1 MFLSGPRQTVILLPT
16 ALQRGVM
23 LPSYLRMSSE
33 TSEIKSKKEYEN
45 PVPPC
50 MQKGVVSNQGN
61 LSATREI

>member
-1 MFLSGPRQTVILLPT
+1 
-16 ALQRGVM
+16 M